1 MPIPFASSQPIHPEA
16 FSSREHWK
24 EQPPCNARTAAASHW
39 CSSAE
44 ELRKASREVLQP
56 FSFSQILN
64 HMGFFSS
71 SSKWVSPHCFH
82 GMKATMDKILKDS
95 KVRMPKSSLGNI
107 LPETAV
113 ANRGMSEEWDLH
125 LNTLNIG
132 LRWSGREKLV
142 AQPLC
147 STGGQITALAGY
159 IGALGKASH
168 KAGWHRL
175 LTTAI
180 AQALQQYCSR
190 GTQAAYTWN
199 TYTTWVRGKTHHSAL
214 TA

>member
-64 HMGFFSS
+64 HMDFFSS

-113 ANRGMSEEWDLH
+113 ANGDVWRMGFASQYTKYRAAVEWQRETGSATPVQYRETDHCTSWLH
-125 LNTLNIG
+125 
-132 LRWSGREKLV
+132 R
-142 AQPLC
+142 C
-147 STGGQITALAGY
+147 TGQ
-159 IGALGKASH
+159 S
-168 KAGWHRL
+168 
-175 LTTAI
+175 LT
-180 AQALQQYCSR
+180 
-190 GTQAAYTWN
+190 
-199 TYTTWVRGKTHHSAL
+199 
-214 TA
+214 